1 MADNKVSVE
10 LDLETQ
16 AALKNLAKTE
26 QAINKFAANSQKSL
40 EKTEGSF
47 GSLGTTIAGV
57 FGGGVALKAFDAVL
71 GAIGKIPGAIAGITE
86 SGIEAEESTKKLA
99 LALAQAGDNSQGTL
113 KEFEDLATSLSQLI
127 GVEDEAVA
135 GALRLSLQFGATK
148 EQAKQIA
155 IAAADVAAS
164 GLIPFDDAVAQ
175 LSGSL
180 NGVLPRAFSK
190 SIAGIKGLSEES
202 LKSGEAI
209 KIVADRFR
217 DFAAINSNNLS
228 VQIANVGIN
237 FRELEETL
245 GKIIARNPAVKAL
258 FITINESLK
267 SIGEELKN
275 NGPAID
281 AFITSFV
288 FGGLRIVQVFADIF
302 DGAARTGAVIKET
315 FNGVAEVV
323 NVAIGVFLDLG
334 NALDDIVRRV
344 ETLDFTGIFKKS
356 EEALTGFKVAGD
368 NLTDALDFSKPF
380 LASTVA
386 TQNFTNEFLKNYEQ
400 QKLAIN
406 DKTNAFAEGEAVS
419 QGIAEAEL
427 ARQQQLVFDI
437 AAIKDQQATDD
448 LNRQLLVNEGFF
460 TSDLTMAENRQQIVL
475 REIQD
480 RFEAEQRKTTLI
492 KDGNEQRLAL
502 LKATAERE
510 RAVSAATTKFDQDQ
524 KKIQQK
530 NTEDSLSIISGLMAS
545 SSKELFAIGKA
556 ANLANAIINGISAVQ
571 NALNTPF
578 PLNIILPPLV
588 AASAAVNVAKIA
600 SAKPPAFAE
609 GGVVP
614 GNSFSGDKVT
624 ARLNSGE
631 MVLNDRQQSNLFNL
645 ANNGGSGNIEAAIS
659 RLGDRIERMQ
669 IVVQANAR
677 EIARVVRD
685 EREAGFA

>member
-386 TQNFTNEFLKNYEQ
+386 TQNFTNEFLKNYEA

-406 DKTNAFAEGEAVS
+406 DKTNAFSEGEAVS

-460 TSDLTMAENRQQIVL
+460 TSDLTLAENRQQIVL